1 MIYTLKTN
9 ICPKLTV
16 VSSSDLLVSLKL
28 KLLAESSADNLDIN
42 NRSMWDENEALWRVT
57 WCSC

>member
-28 KLLAESSADNLDIN
+28 ELLAESSADNLDIN
-42 NRSMWDENEALWRVT
+42 NRSM
-57 WCSC
+57 